1 MLERSAARARGIDVT
16 DVTHVINL
24 TCPDDENTYLHR
36 VGRTGRAGNTG
47 IAVTFVDW
55 DDETK
60 WAVINRQLD
69 LGIPEAVETY
79 SSSPHLYTDL
89 DIPEGTK
96 GRLPRGQRTREGL
109 DAEVLE
115 DLGETGKS
123 SGRRPQGGGG
133 GRSRGGR
140 DGGRGDGGSRRS
152 QDRAPR
158 EGGSGEAGSGEGG
171 TREGAPRRRRN
182 RRRTRGGQTG
192 QASAQES

>member
-1 MLERSAARARGIDVT
+1 M
-16 DVTHVINL
+16 
-24 TCPDDENTYLHR
+24 
-36 VGRTGRAGNTG
+36 
-47 IAVTFVDW
+47 
-55 DDETK
+55 TK

-69 LGIPEAVETY
+69 LGIPEPVETY

-89 DIPEGTK
+89 EIPEGAK
-96 GRLPRGQRTREGL
+96 GRLPRSQRTREGL

-158 EGGSGEAGSGEGG
+158 EGGSGEGGSGEGG

>member
-1 MLERSAARARGIDVT
+1 MPVDPSLVGRRFPPTAPHQVTAERVAAFSAATAG
-16 DVTHVINL
+16 
-24 TCPDDENTYLHR
+24 PDSPDASVPATYPI
-36 VGRTGRAGNTG
+36 VVAFD
-47 IAVTFVDW
+47 AMAAF
-55 DDETK
+55 
-60 WAVINRQLD
+60 
-69 LGIPEAVETY
+69 
-79 SSSPHLYTDL
+79 
-89 DIPEGTK
+89 
-96 GRLPRGQRTREGL
+96 L
-109 DAEVLE
+109 DAEGLE

-140 DGGRGDGGSRRS
+140 DSGRGDGGSRRS

-158 EGGSGEAGSGEGG
+158 GGGSGEGGSGEGG